1 MPIKSY
7 PAVFFALAAALCYG
21 LSAPF
26 SKLLL
31 NGLAPSFLASLLYIG
46 AGLCMCGVWVF
57 SRGQNA
63 HEKPLTRRDIPYLT
77 AMVLLDAAAPV
88 LLLCGVIK

>member
-1 MPIKSY
+1 MPIKPS

-46 AGLCMCGVWVF
+46 AGLCMCGV
-57 SRGQNA
+57 
-63 HEKPLTRRDIPYLT
+63 
-77 AMVLLDAAAPV
+77 
-88 LLLCGVIK
+88 

>member
-1 MPIKSY
+1 
-7 PAVFFALAAALCYG
+7 
-21 LSAPF
+21 
-26 SKLLL
+26 
-31 NGLAPSFLASLLYIG
+31 
-46 AGLCMCGVWVF
+46 MCGVWVF